1 MVVKCK
7 NGHWYDPNMHRTC
20 PHCKRASEQLRL
32 TLDDVEEDDKTVS
45 IADVDVSLGEQLE
58 ALDILHSTE
67 TNGNQVQAEIKS
79 EQQEEDRT
87 ISFGFFGMDSE
98 QPPVTGWLVCIQ
110 GAQRG
115 SDFRLHSG
123 KNFLGRSPS
132 MDIVLADDKTVS
144 RDKHC
149 SVVYDP
155 KGNHFYLAPE
165 KGNIVLRNGN
175 MVERAEILHE
185 RDTLQLGETILQFI
199 PFCQEDITWEE
210 E

>member
-175 MVERAEILHE
+175 MVERAEILQE
-185 RDTLQLGETILQFI
+185 RDTLQLEETILQFI

>member
-58 ALDILHSTE
+58 ALDILHRTE

-175 MVERAEILHE
+175 MVERAEILQE

>member
-32 TLDDVEEDDKTVS
+32 TLDDVEEDDKPAS

-67 TNGNQVQAEIKS
+67 TNGNQLQAEIKS

-175 MVERAEILHE
+175 MVERAEILQE

>member
-155 KGNHFYLAPE
+155 KENHFYLAPE

-175 MVERAEILHE
+175 MVERAEILQE

>member
-1 MVVKCK
+1 
-7 NGHWYDPNMHRTC
+7 
-20 PHCKRASEQLRL
+20 
-32 TLDDVEEDDKTVS
+32 
-45 IADVDVSLGEQLE
+45 
-58 ALDILHSTE
+58 
-67 TNGNQVQAEIKS
+67 
-79 EQQEEDRT
+79 
-87 ISFGFFGMDSE
+87 MDSE

-175 MVERAEILHE
+175 MVERAEILQE

>member
-98 QPPVTGWLVCIQ
+98 QPPVTGWFVFR
-110 GAQRG
+110 APRG
-115 SDFRLHSG
+115 EVIFDY
-123 KNFLGRSPS
+123 
-132 MDIVLADDKTVS
+132 I
-144 RDKHC
+144 
-149 SVVYDP
+149 
-155 KGNHFYLAPE
+155 PE
-165 KGNIVLRNGN
+165 KIFLVEVLQW
-175 MVERAEILHE
+175 I
-185 RDTLQLGETILQFI
+185 
-199 PFCQEDITWEE
+199 
-210 E
+210 

>member
-132 MDIVLADDKTVS
+132 MDIVLAADKTVS

-175 MVERAEILHE
+175 MVERAEILQE

>member
-1 MVVKCK
+1 MAVKCK

-20 PHCKRASEQLRL
+20 PPCKRASEQLRL

-175 MVERAEILHE
+175 MVERAEILQE

>member
-1 MVVKCK
+1 MAVKCK

-132 MDIVLADDKTVS
+132 RDIVLADDKTVS

-175 MVERAEILHE
+175 MVERAEILQE

>member
-1 MVVKCK
+1 MAVKCK

-67 TNGNQVQAEIKS
+67 TNGNQVQAEIKN

-175 MVERAEILHE
+175 MVERAEILQE

>member
-45 IADVDVSLGEQLE
+45 IPDVDVSLGEQLE

-175 MVERAEILHE
+175 MVERAEILQE

>member
-1 MVVKCK
+1 MAVKCK

-32 TLDDVEEDDKTVS
+32 TLDDVKEDDKTVS
-45 IADVDVSLGEQLE
+45 IADVDVSLGEQLDTLD
-58 ALDILHSTE
+58 ALHRTE
-67 TNGNQVQAEIKS
+67 VNNGMIQPQEKN
-79 EQQEEDRT
+79 EQEEEDRT
-87 ISFGFFGMDSE
+87 ISFGFFGMDNDL
-98 QPPVTGWLVCIQ
+98 PPVTGWLVCIQ
-110 GAQRG
+110 GDQRG
-115 SDFRLHSG
+115 SDYRLHSG

-132 MDIVLADDKTVS
+132 MDVVLADDKSVS

-155 KGNHFYLAPE
+155 KGNHFYLTPE
-165 KGNIVLRNGN
+165 KGNVVLRNGKL
-175 MVERAEILHE
+175 VEKAEKLQE

-210 E
+210 K

>member
-1 MVVKCK
+1 MAVKCK

-79 EQQEEDRT
+79 KQQEEDRT
-87 ISFGFFGMDSE
+87 ISFGFLGMDSE

-155 KGNHFYLAPE
+155 KGNYFYLAPE

-175 MVERAEILHE
+175 MVERAEILQE

>member
-1 MVVKCK
+1 MAVKCK

-175 MVERAEILHE
+175 MVERAEILQE
-185 RDTLQLGETILQFI
+185 RDTLQLVETILQFI

>member
-1 MVVKCK
+1 MAVKCK

-155 KGNHFYLAPE
+155 KGNQFYLTPE

-175 MVERAEILHE
+175 MVEKAEILQE

>member
-87 ISFGFFGMDSE
+87 ISFGFFCMDSE

-175 MVERAEILHE
+175 MVERAEILQE

>member
-98 QPPVTGWLVCIQ
+98 
-110 GAQRG
+110 
-115 SDFRLHSG
+115 
-123 KNFLGRSPS
+123 
-132 MDIVLADDKTVS
+132 
-144 RDKHC
+144 
-149 SVVYDP
+149 
-155 KGNHFYLAPE
+155 
-165 KGNIVLRNGN
+165 
-175 MVERAEILHE
+175 
-185 RDTLQLGETILQFI
+185 
-199 PFCQEDITWEE
+199 
-210 E
+210 